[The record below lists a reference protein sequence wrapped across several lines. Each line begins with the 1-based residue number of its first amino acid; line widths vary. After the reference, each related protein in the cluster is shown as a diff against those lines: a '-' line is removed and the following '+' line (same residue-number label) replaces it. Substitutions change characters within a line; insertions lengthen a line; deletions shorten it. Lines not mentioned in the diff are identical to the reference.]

1 MSVAIFIGG
10 VVLYLL
16 FWTIFDPSTKRT
28 ISTLTDNFDEENKQ
42 IVEINYA
49 CASNSPL
56 WLIVS
61 YLYNFLLL
69 STAAV
74 LAFES
79 HKVKQEFNE
88 SSQLAFVT
96 YSQFLVLLLRGII
109 WMLGARVK
117 AASNANAYISLLLS
131 LDVFTTICIYFVPK
145 IMQAMKHQ
153 KDRPVMERQQSS
165 LKPGS
170 VESIRLS
177 AAKEMQDWSKK
188 MERLE
193 KLEELVSITELTS
206 LEFSCPNC
214 KRRVSFH
221 DESVLSIAAG
231 DEEEEN
237 ITEEETK
244 NEIK

>member
-1 MSVAIFIGG
+1 MTVAIFIGG

-69 STAAV
+69 STATV
-74 LAFES
+74 LAFEI

-88 SSQLAFVT
+88 SSHLAFVT

-131 LDVFTTICIYFVPK
+131 LDVFTTVCIYFVPK
-145 IMQAMKHQ
+145 IMQAMKPQ
-153 KDRPVMERQQSS
+153 KDRPVMERQ
-165 LKPGS
+165 
-170 VESIRLS
+170 
-177 AAKEMQDWSKK
+177 
-188 MERLE
+188 
-193 KLEELVSITELTS
+193 
-206 LEFSCPNC
+206 
-214 KRRVSFH
+214 
-221 DESVLSIAAG
+221 
-231 DEEEEN
+231 
-237 ITEEETK
+237 
-244 NEIK
+244 